1 MEAILILS
9 FIAFVFIVRLFGAW
23 MLRIDDVIKGQE
35 KQAALSMTVVK
46 KLEEIS
52 RKLGDDPKKEEE

>member
-23 MLRIDDVIKGQE
+23 MLRIDELIKGQE
-35 KQAALSMTVVK
+35 KQSALMMTIIK
-46 KLEEIS
+46 
-52 RKLGDDPKKEEE
+52 KLGDDPENNREKQEA

>member
-23 MLRIDDVIKGQE
+23 MLHIDELITGQE
-35 KQAALSMTVVK
+35 KQSDLMMTIIK
-46 KLEEIS
+46 
-52 RKLGDDPKKEEE
+52 KLGDDPENNREKQEG

>member
-52 RKLGDDPKKEEE
+52 RKLGDDPEKEEE